1 MFSRYE
7 ALCRENAYA
16 IRDLGALGVLSAFA
30 IRCRC
35 SAAARHEMSDGV
47 SNTKGD
53 TGLLIAEFCRS
64 CARSVARRTWLSSE
78 QALHVGVSQRDTST
92 RKPREYNTRD
102 HDVWGL
108 FGPIWGTLGWISGRL
123 CRPPLSLWHSARAKM
138 LAFADKN
145 KKLFFFLSPLER
157 I

>member
-1 MFSRYE
+1 MSC
-7 ALCRENAYA
+7 AHS
-16 IRDLGALGVLSAFA
+16 LSF
-30 IRCRC
+30 
-35 SAAARHEMSDGV
+35 
-47 SNTKGD
+47 
-53 TGLLIAEFCRS
+53 
-64 CARSVARRTWLSSE
+64 ARSVAGRTWLSSE
-78 QALHVGVSQRDTST
+78 QALRVGVSQRDTST

-108 FGPIWGTLGWISGRL
+108 FGHIWGPWVGFRADSAGLR
-123 CRPPLSLWHSARAKM
+123 CPPPLWHSARAKM